1 MHTHDITNQV
11 PDLCDYN
18 LYRSDLALSEAV
30 QREGAH
36 WHDCT
41 LASQGELL
49 GRAEMRELAT

>member
-1 MHTHDITNQV
+1 MHPPDITNQV

-36 WHDCT
+36 WH
-41 LASQGELL
+41 
-49 GRAEMRELAT
+49 